1 MIRFRVSCSSL
12 GSRLVVERELLFA
25 APLDRRLLVID
36 ILRIYAWDYRN
47 WSNGM
52 GRGLKSKKASVRKKQ
67 AAGDDGTLTDRAYH
81 ELEELIV
88 TLQLPPGTILSEQTL
103 ALKLKIGRTPIREAL
118 QRLARD
124 GLVVIM
130 PRRGIMVSEINLK
143 LQLRLLE
150 VRREL
155 ERLMAKLAA
164 ERATAEERQEFA
176 DIAAGMLKAADKSDD
191 MEFMRLDQRFNVM
204 ITTTARNEFARRSMG
219 LMNALSRRFWY
230 QHYQEVADLPLAA
243 KLHAA
248 VAEAVAEKKPKIAAS
263 ASDKLIDY
271 IEDFAR
277 KTIDT

>member
-1 MIRFRVSCSSL
+1 ML
-12 GSRLVVERELLFA
+12 GSDV
-25 APLDRRLLVID
+25 
-36 ILRIYAWDYRN
+36 
-47 WSNGM
+47 
-52 GRGLKSKKASVRKKQ
+52 KSKTSPKRQTRKPES
-67 AAGDDGTLTDRAYH
+67 DDTTLTDRAYH
-81 ELEELIV
+81 ELEEMIV
-88 TLQLPPGTILSEQTL
+88 TLQLPPATVLSEHTL
-103 ALKLKIGRTPIREAL
+103 ALRLKIGRTPIREAL

-130 PRRGIMVSEINLK
+130 PRRGIMVSEINLR

-155 ERLMAKLAA
+155 ERLMARLAA
-164 ERATAEERQEFA
+164 ERATPEERLEFA
-176 DIAAGMLKAADKSDD
+176 EIASGMLKAAAKADD
-191 MEFMRLDQRFNVM
+191 IEFMRLDQRFNVM
-204 ITTTARNEFARRSMG
+204 IATTARNEFARRSMG

-248 VAEAVAEKKPKIAAS
+248 VAEAVAGKKPKIAAS

-277 KTIDT
+277 KTLDT

>member
-1 MIRFRVSCSSL
+1 MQD
-12 GSRLVVERELLFA
+12 G
-25 APLDRRLLVID
+25 D
-36 ILRIYAWDYRN
+36 
-47 WSNGM
+47 
-52 GRGLKSKKASVRKKQ
+52 GLKSKKASKRGVQ
-67 AAGDDGTLTDRAYH
+67 NSEIDDGTLTDRAYR
-81 ELEELIV
+81 ELEEMIV
-88 TLQLPPGTILSEQTL
+88 TLQLPPATVLSEHTL
-103 ALKLKIGRTPIREAL
+103 ATKLKIGRTPIREAL

-130 PRRGIMVSEINLK
+130 PRRGIMVSEINLR

-155 ERLMAKLAA
+155 ERLMARLAA
-164 ERATAEERQEFA
+164 ERATPEERQEFA
-176 DIAAGMLKAADKSDD
+176 EVAKGMLAAAAQADD
-191 MEFMRLDQRFNVM
+191 IEFMRLDQRFNLL
-204 ITTTARNEFARRSMG
+204 IATTARNEFARRSMG

-248 VAEAVAEKKPKIAAS
+248 VAEAVAGKKPKMAAS

-277 KTIDT
+277 KTLDT